1 MNHEPESNRDQLDQI
16 LDASLARYNR
26 AAEPRGG
33 LEDRILANL
42 RSQPAAATSGW
53 FSWRRFNRNWMAA
66 SAVAIA
72 AVMLVAVLLMPRTQR
87 QQPSP
92 IVATNNNAV
101 PIGSRSNPSQPTTSG
116 AASALNPTPRG
127 KAAKGWG
134 TPRVAAKH
142 YASAGN
148 SAPIQQVAVAAAVP
162 HLDVFPSPTPL
173 SVQERMLLSYVRRTP
188 REVMVAVS
196 EEQQLHEQEWMQ
208 GMQAMQP
215 QQRSEQK
222 SENLK

>member
-1 MNHEPESNRDQLDQI
+1 MNHEPESNRDRLDKI

-26 AAEPRGG
+26 AAEARAG

-42 RSQPAAATSGW
+42 RSQPATEASGW
-53 FSWRRFNRNWMAA
+53 FSWRWIT
-66 SAVAIA
+66 SGAVAVA
-72 AVMLVAVLLMPRTQR
+72 AVVLIVWLMPRAQR
-87 QQPSP
+87 QQTSP
-92 IVATNNNAV
+92 IIAANHNAARPAIGTSATHPAT
-101 PIGSRSNPSQPTTSG
+101 GATS
-116 AASALNPTPRG
+116 SPR
-127 KAAKGWG
+127 
-134 TPRVAAKH
+134 RLVVKH

-148 SAPIQQVAVAAAVP
+148 SARPQQVAVAAAVP
-162 HLDVFPSPTPL
+162 HLDVFPAPTPL
-173 SVQERMLLSYVRRTP
+173 SSQERMLLSYVRRTP

-208 GMQAMQP
+208 GMQSVQP

>member
-1 MNHEPESNRDQLDQI
+1 MNHEPESNRDRLDKI
-16 LDASLARYNR
+16 LDASLASYNR
-26 AAEPRGG
+26 AAEPRAG

-42 RSQPAAATSGW
+42 RSQPIAETSRW
-53 FSWRRFNRNWMAA
+53 FSWQWMSAGA
-66 SAVAIA
+66 IAVA
-72 AVMLVAVLLMPRTQR
+72 AVVLVAVLLLPKSQR
-87 QQPSP
+87 QQGPLTISSNKSSAPNVAVSP
-92 IVATNNNAV
+92 
-101 PIGSRSNPSQPTTSG
+101 R
-116 AASALNPTPRG
+116 NPTLRG

-134 TPRVAAKH
+134 TPTVIVKH

-148 SAPIQQVAVAAAVP
+148 SARPQQVAVAAAVP
-162 HLDVFPSPTPL
+162 HLDVFPAPTPL
-173 SVQERMLLSYVRRTP
+173 SSQERMLLSYVRRTP

-208 GMQAMQP
+208 GMQSVQP